1 MEDIVCTHIY
11 IHIYLHICIH
21 MCISCVVI
29 NERDCMKLD
38 RGRFALGFFRGAHA
52 SLALYVL
59 LAANQFAA
67 KQSDSQTIIQP
78 SSQRTSQPASQA
90 ANQPFN
96 QPASLPLMLQIA
108 SGLYVRLAVWLADW
122 MSGCHCCRLSQ
133 PGKHDFVMNSSLR
146 GAVCFVGTVCRASCS
161 VASGSDSAR

>member
-1 MEDIVCTHIY
+1 
-11 IHIYLHICIH
+11 
-21 MCISCVVI
+21 MCRSCVVI

-38 RGRFALGFFRGAHA
+38 RGRFALGFFRGAHEP
-52 SLALYVL
+52 LTLYVL

-96 QPASLPLMLQIA
+96 QPANPPLMLMPQIA
-108 SGLYVRLAVWLADW
+108 SGLYATLAVCLADW
-122 MSGCHCCRLSQ
+122 MAGCQCCRLW
-133 PGKHDFVMNSSLR
+133 MSLFWD
-146 GAVCFVGTVCRASCS
+146 V
-161 VASGSDSAR
+161 